1 MYTQKTRNS
10 KFLFLMLALV
20 MAITSVVGYCFA
32 GTSKTSV
39 YASDGLTA
47 SITKRSSTAYYKGQ
61 KVSIDLGDGQDP
73 AEYTNI
79 PDLTAWQI
87 TVYYG
92 DKSVSIDAQ
101 QALINRLKNN
111 TEKDQIYVDGFTTS
125 GSEAAGSLKTNA
137 VYKGKFKISIILS
150 EQTRDELGYYT
161 SMPGTVDVSISDI
174 SYTVYESSDKLAGAE
189 NVTKI
194 LNTFNSV
201 LQNILSPIIGVMIA
215 IGAVFAIFLGAKLAK
230 ANNSEERE
238 EAKKRVIY
246 TVIGIA
252 IGVALIIL
260 FNLFATYSV
269 EWLGDGNFFSL

>member
-20 MAITSVVGYCFA
+20 MAITSIVGYCFA
-32 GTSKTSV
+32 GVSQTSI
-39 YASDGLTA
+39 YAAGDTITA
-47 SITKRSSTAYYKGQ
+47 SITKRSGTIYYKGQ
-61 KVSIDLGDGQDP
+61 QIEIDLGNGQD
-73 AEYTNI
+73 AQKYTNV

-92 DKSVSIDAQ
+92 KNTVTINAQ
-101 QALINRLKNN
+101 QALINGIINADGDKI
-111 TEKDQIYVDGFTTS
+111 TIDGFN
-125 GSEAAGSLKTNA
+125 TN
-137 VYKGKFKISIILS
+137 VSFSSSNYKGEFTLNCQLS
-150 EQTRDELGYYT
+150 TNTLEQLGYE
-161 SMPGTVDVSISDI
+161 SSSEVSVSIPKI
-174 SYTVYESSDKLAGAE
+174 SYTIYESADAVAGAE

-230 ANNSEERE
+230 ANNAEERE

>member
-20 MAITSVVGYCFA
+20 MAITSVVGYCFG
-32 GTSKTSV
+32 GTLKTSV

-61 KVSIDLGDGQDP
+61 KVSIDLGDGNDP
-73 AEYTNI
+73 VEYTTV

-92 DKSVSIDAQ
+92 NKLVTIDAQ
-101 QALINRLKNN
+101 QALINGLKNSN
-111 TEKDQIYVDGFTTS
+111 EKDIITIEDFDTNKSFSTSTYKDEFTLTCKLS
-125 GSEAAGSLKTNA
+125 ASTLK
-137 VYKGKFKISIILS
+137 K
-150 EQTRDELGYYT
+150 LGYSST
-161 SMPGTVDVSISDI
+161 SAVSVSIPKI
-174 SYTVYESSDKLAGAE
+174 SYTIYESADAVAGAE